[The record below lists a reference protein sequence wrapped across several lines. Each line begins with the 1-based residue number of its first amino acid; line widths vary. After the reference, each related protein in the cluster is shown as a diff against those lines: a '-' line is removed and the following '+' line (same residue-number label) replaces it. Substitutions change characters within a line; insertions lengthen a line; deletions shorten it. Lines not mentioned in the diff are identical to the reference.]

1 MPEPERPTPTTKIP
15 EDKQEESPQARTPE
29 KGDATESKD
38 DENSAPSK
46 ATTPKTHRSPL
57 PDGYEEE
64 EEDVTEFKDADALV
78 QEKIVKNSTPTT
90 ELEIA
95 LTKILERKEALIE
108 RLRIANTKMTKFVSK
123 RKQTYKR
130 KRKDDGAPVRALSGY
145 NLYIR

>member
-46 ATTPKTHRSPL
+46 ATTPKTRRSPL